1 MSENEVLKVVEDIK
15 SELRTDFDYVGC
27 TVTDESLDFAVKDTF
42 DYDAICDYANKV
54 HQEYLLLLKLD
65 VINKVMKNV

>member
-15 SELRTDFDYVGC
+15 SELRTYVGC
-27 TVTDESLDFAVKDTF
+27 TVADESLDFAVKDTF